1 LTVYYREWRK
11 GNDSLAMIDN
21 YVATYVSFRIGEGKI
36 MHHFKAVSRIV
47 NTTAVTAM
55 GVMTL
60 SACASMQNAEP
71 KYPIYMQD
79 RPPATA
85 PHPMGSVPAASPQ
98 AAAPVEAAPVAAPSG
113 QITSAPLAAL
123 PTPAPA
129 PAAATLK
136 PAVPQTVTAAKPVAT
151 TKTTYVYT
159 VQAKDTLYGISR
171 RFGVPLKTLMTHNG
185 LAEGAGLS
193 IGQKLKLPDAA
204 KDAGAVAHATGP
216 APAKVVTTVAVAQ
229 PKPAT
234 PTTPKPE
241 VKVTTTVAVS
251 EPAKPTT
258 TTVTTTTAPVAKP
271 VEKPVDT
278 AVNKPVVAKAGT
290 FPTSST
296 LAQMGKG
303 RFLWPVKGPLL
314 VPYGQLGPNVRNDGI
329 NIGASEGAEVR
340 AAADGEVVYVG
351 GHVKELGNTIYVQHG
366 NGWYT
371 GYSHLDKMDVKTNQK
386 IQKGEVIGRVGK
398 TGAVE
403 KPQLHFEI
411 RYTPSTEI
419 AKPIDPNLVLP

>member
-1 LTVYYREWRK
+1 
-11 GNDSLAMIDN
+11 MIDN

-36 MHHFKAVSRIV
+36 MHRFKAVSRIV
-47 NTTAVTAM
+47 MLASVTAL
-55 GVMTL
+55 GL

-79 RPPATA
+79 RPPATV
-85 PHPMGSVPAASPQ
+85 PHPMGSAPEASPQ
-98 AAAPVEAAPVAAPSG
+98 AAAPAEAAPVAAPSG

-129 PAAATLK
+129 PATAAPK
-136 PAVPQTVTAAKPVAT
+136 PATPQTVTAAKPVAT

-171 RFGVPLKTLMTHNG
+171 RFGVPLKNLMGQNG

-193 IGQKLKLPDAA
+193 VGQKLKLPDAA

-229 PKPAT
+229 PKPIAK
-234 PTTPKPE
+234 PFEAPKPE
-241 VKVTTTVAVS
+241 VKVTTTVAVT

-258 TTVTTTTAPVAKP
+258 TTVTTTTAPVVKP

-278 AVNKPVVAKAGT
+278 AVNKPLVAKAGT

>member
-1 LTVYYREWRK
+1 
-11 GNDSLAMIDN
+11 
-21 YVATYVSFRIGEGKI
+21 